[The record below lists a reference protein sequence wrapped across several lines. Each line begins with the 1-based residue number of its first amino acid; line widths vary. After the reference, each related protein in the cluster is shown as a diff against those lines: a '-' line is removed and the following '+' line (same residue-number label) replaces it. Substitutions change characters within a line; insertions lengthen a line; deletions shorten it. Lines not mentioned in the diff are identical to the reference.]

1 MNFNR
6 FLLDN
11 YLCTREGKK
20 ALTFFNN
27 FEKNIR
33 KKNYRDFFDIFSF
46 FSIVPLNMEDCIEQ
60 VDIFY
65 DVLCESEKTPENFND
80 DTGEDI
86 VPEFFIDTM
95 KESLKEGMVEE
106 VSQNRN
112 CFFRENLPII
122 ATYSVLCH
130 LLSPEHFFPYF
141 FNTRFNHLE
150 DIFSLFSIPMP
161 PLPGETNYEKR
172 FDYYFELCKVLYEF
186 RLRYSLTYQELN
198 VLLYCFAPHCTETVS
213 LSATSTTKI
222 HTEQPEKSFAGLP
235 SPSKVYLCGA
245 DNNDTQ
251 TLEDS
256 TSKDI
261 LCWAGNTFMKT
272 GDLVFIYETSP
283 VSAIRSVWQCV
294 TDGFYDPFEYFCN
307 RVFIGNKTELPPITL
322 KDLKDNPLWAQK
334 GVVKAHMQRL
344 AGTACT
350 YSEYQELR
358 NMLQTKGFAT
368 EKLPH
373 IQFTG
378 LDETVELQ
386 NESDVERY
394 LLEPF
399 LKNIGFQEKN
409 WIRQL
414 PLRMGRGTKVF
425 PDYVLFPQGTK
436 GEEKATFVWEA
447 KFTIHTAKQLTE
459 AFYQAKSYAL
469 RLQSNGFGLVSKE
482 GIWLSFASE
491 DFSLKKLTPYTW
503 KDLQDPDC
511 LHTVKT
517 VILASV
523 KKF

>member
-1 MNFNR
+1 MEFSR

-11 YLCTREGKK
+11 YLCTSEGKK

-27 FEKNIR
+27 FETIVKNKKCFTFRRFLKRIYFDKNTILSIR
-33 KKNYRDFFDIFSF
+33 EDIMKTPRKLSLKRVCKEKK
-46 FSIVPLNMEDCIEQ
+46 
-60 VDIFY
+60 IFY
-65 DVLCESEKTPENFND
+65 SGHSFSENIELATKHMQEIAD
-80 DTGEDI
+80 SSEL
-86 VPEFFIDTM
+86 
-95 KESLKEGMVEE
+95 SL
-106 VSQNRN
+106 
-112 CFFRENLPII
+112 REKL
-122 ATYSVLCH
+122 TYITYFSVLCH

-161 PLPGETNYEKR
+161 PLPGKTNYEKR
-172 FDYYFELCKVLYEF
+172 FDFYFELCKVLYEF

-222 HTEQPEKSFAGLP
+222 HTEQPEKPFTTLP

-245 DNNDTQ
+245 DRNDTQ

-261 LCWAGNTFMKT
+261 LCWAGNPFMRT

-283 VSAIRSVWQCV
+283 ISAIRSVWQCV

-386 NESDVERY
+386 NESDVEQY

-447 KFTIHTAKQLTE
+447 KFTIHTEKQLTE

-469 RLQSNGFGLVSKE
+469 RLQSNAFGLVSKE

-491 DFSLKKLTPYTW
+491 DFSLKKLTQYTW

-511 LHTVKT
+511 LHKVKT
-517 VILASV
+517 MIQLSV
-523 KKF
+523 KKH

>member
-20 ALTFFNN
+20 ALAFFDN
-27 FEKNIR
+27 FEQNIR
-33 KKNYRDFFDIFSF
+33 KKDYRAFFDLFSHFCIIPPNFADCKEKVDSYYEILRDIEEEPKEFSHENEEEITPEFLIDAMKDSIKAGIKEEMVHDKKTSFRDFLP
-46 FSIVPLNMEDCIEQ
+46 SI
-60 VDIFY
+60 
-65 DVLCESEKTPENFND
+65 
-80 DTGEDI
+80 
-86 VPEFFIDTM
+86 
-95 KESLKEGMVEE
+95 
-106 VSQNRN
+106 
-112 CFFRENLPII
+112 
-122 ATYSVLCH
+122 TYFSVLCH
-130 LLSPEHFFPYF
+130 LLAPEHFFPYF
-141 FNTRFNHLE
+141 FNTQFNCLE
-150 DIFSLFSIPMP
+150 EIFYLFSVPMP
-161 PLPGETNYEKR
+161 PLPGKTNYEKR
-172 FDYYFELCKVLYEF
+172 FDFYFELCKVLYEF
-186 RLRYSLTYQELN
+186 RLQHNLSYQELN
-198 VLLYCFAPHCTETVS
+198 VVLYCFAPHCTEKIP
-213 LSATSTTKI
+213 LSAKQYPDDSPV
-222 HTEQPEKSFAGLP
+222 ELSAELP
-235 SPSKVYLCGA
+235 APSKVYLCGA

-251 TLEDS
+251 TLEGS

-261 LCWAGNTFMKT
+261 LCWAGNPFMRT
-272 GDLVFIYETSP
+272 GDLVFIYETNP
-283 VSAIRSVWQCV
+283 VSGIRTAWRCV
-294 TDGFYDPFEYFCN
+294 TDGIYDPFEYFYN
-307 RVFIGNKTELPPITL
+307 RVFIGNKIELPPITL

-344 AGTACT
+344 AGTACS
-350 YSEYQELR
+350 YAEYQELR
-358 NMLQTKGFAT
+358 NMLQTKGFDT

-386 NESDVERY
+386 NESDVEQH

-399 LKNIGFQEKN
+399 LKNIGFQKKN
-409 WIRQL
+409 WVRQL

-447 KFTIHTAKQLTE
+447 KFSIHTEKQLTE

-469 RLQSNGFGLVSKE
+469 RLQSNAFGLVSKE

-491 DFSLKKLTPYTW
+491 DFSLKKLTHHTW
-503 KDLQDPDC
+503 KDLQAPDC